1 MNRRRRRTAVV
12 SLLLATVLALASVVA
27 AAGSASASTRTEP
40 LRATFENL
48 VPGSTASAAWGL
60 ELRHD
65 AVVTDVTLSETG
77 PGELDWAVE
86 LQDRT
91 TGTRT
96 PLTDGV
102 RGAQLAAGTYDLR
115 VTVDVIDI
123 PGGAT
128 STLDGHVVFAE
139 SGTAGGGLDSGD
151 GPGRGY
157 LASTGFAALPLLLT
171 AVATALVGLLL
182 LLGARRRRDEED
194 EARAV
199 RVTPTAAHDTDRRS

>member
-1 MNRRRRRTAVV
+1 MSRARRRGAVV
-12 SLLLATVLALASVVA
+12 SLLLAVVLALAAVVA

-40 LRATFENL
+40 LRASFENL
-48 VPGSTASAAWGL
+48 VPGSTAAAAWGL
-60 ELRHD
+60 ELRRD
-65 AVVTDVTLSETG
+65 SVVTGVTLAETG
-77 PGELDWAVE
+77 PGDLDWAVE

-96 PLTDGV
+96 PLTAGA
-102 RGAQLAAGTYDLR
+102 RGTQLTAGTYDLR
-115 VTVDVIDI
+115 VTVHVVDI

-139 SGTAGGGLDSGD
+139 SGTAGGGLDSGA
-151 GPGRGY
+151 GPGGGY

-199 RVTPTAAHDTDRRS
+199 PVTGSTPSTPDHRS